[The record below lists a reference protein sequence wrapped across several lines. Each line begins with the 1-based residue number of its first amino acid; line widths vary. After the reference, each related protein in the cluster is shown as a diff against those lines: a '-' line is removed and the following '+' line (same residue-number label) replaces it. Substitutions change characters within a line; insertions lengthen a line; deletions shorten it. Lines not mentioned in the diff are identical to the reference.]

1 MQSFW
6 RAQRIVKPYTW
17 IAWIGLAIHLPVC
30 WLFVELWGFH
40 GACWAM
46 PINQWAQFFLLIGYN
61 KWKGKTVVL
70 SLVVALSVSLTVK
83 ASLLQA
89 CISSAGGPLQK
100 SASPARALCSG
111 SPLAACSPSS
121 ASG

>member
-1 MQSFW
+1 MPLGAAHVLVRPSAPPRDVSGRRLTLAPLWFRRNRCMQSFW

-61 KWKGKTVVL
+61 KWKGK
-70 SLVVALSVSLTVK
+70 K
-83 ASLLQA
+83 
-89 CISSAGGPLQK
+89 
-100 SASPARALCSG
+100 
-111 SPLAACSPSS
+111 
-121 ASG
+121 